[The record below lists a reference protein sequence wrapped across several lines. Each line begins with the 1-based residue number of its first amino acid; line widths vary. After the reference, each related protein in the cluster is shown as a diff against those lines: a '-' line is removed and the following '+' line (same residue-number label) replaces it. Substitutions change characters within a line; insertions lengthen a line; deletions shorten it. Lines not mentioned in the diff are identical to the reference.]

1 MVPRRTG
8 VSDPALPTTGP
19 DASVMRALR
28 TFGAKEVEIPGAPS
42 WWIIPGHEHAMTWRE
57 AVEWM
62 AQCAKPHV
70 RDKPPHKTP
79 EFWFAAASFFGIA
92 GTAITTLID
101 TGFGGPLA
109 PYLMPIA
116 GVLAA
121 VVPIGYRFA
130 TARGNRLAA
139 QERED
144 KRHAHQSLEKDSHA
158 ENSGPSGR
166 REHGP

>member
-1 MVPRRTG
+1 
-8 VSDPALPTTGP
+8 
-19 DASVMRALR
+19 MRALR

-62 AQCAKPHV
+62 AQCARPGQSNH
-70 RDKPPHKTP
+70 DKPPHKTP

-92 GTAITTLID
+92 GTAITALLDSGVGI
-101 TGFGGPLA
+101 
-109 PYLMPIA
+109 PYLVPAA

-121 VVPIGYRFA
+121 VVPVGYRFA
-130 TARGNRLAA
+130 TARGNRLAN

-144 KRHAHQSLEKDSHA
+144 RRHAHQSSEKDSHA
-158 ENSGPSGR
+158 ENSGPAGR